1 MDRSFLGFKQLL
13 LRIINGPD
21 RPKPAAQPI
30 RRAPSKPDIEVGD
43 DWVRLEL

>member
-21 RPKPAAQPI
+21 QARPAAQPVK
-30 RRAPSKPDIEVGD
+30 RVPTRPDGQVGD

>member
-21 RPKPAAQPI
+21 QDRLPAQPVKQVPA
-30 RRAPSKPDIEVGD
+30 RPDNQVGD